1 MIMMRMMRI
10 TQAIV
15 KFSNRCSYADNNYDN
30 HSDRDENICDDKDD
44 DDQKMSIE
52 IKLMKF

>member
-1 MIMMRMMRI
+1 MRMMRI

-15 KFSNRCSYADNNYDN
+15 KFSNHWSYGDNNYDN
-30 HSDRDENICDDKDD
+30 HSDDDENICDDKD